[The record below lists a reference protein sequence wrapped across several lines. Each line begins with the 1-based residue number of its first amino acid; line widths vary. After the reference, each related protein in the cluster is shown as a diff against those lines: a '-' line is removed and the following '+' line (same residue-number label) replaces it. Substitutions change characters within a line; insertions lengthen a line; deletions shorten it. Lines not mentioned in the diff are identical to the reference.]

1 MAADAW
7 STALTV
13 LGVEAGLA
21 LAERQGLA
29 ARFVSRVGPDNGGGF
44 TEHLSSPMS
53 KMLDA

>member
-13 LGVEAGLA
+13 LGTEAGLA

-29 ARFVSRVGPDNGGGF
+29 ARFVSRSAAGF
-44 TEHLSSPMS
+44 SEQISTAM
-53 KMLDA
+53 KAMLEE